1 MVLSIFNVLERIGVR
16 WGKLSSIL
24 LTVSQGICRG
34 CVCQPDICYYPSTGR
49 EPRSE
54 ALRTWPVALATFPPG
69 CATGLE
75 FSILL
80 LITTAS
86 PVSTCYIHHSM
97 NTGAYEYSLKHYK
110 SFGGQRDVF
119 YHRYSIR
126 ILRVV

>member
-34 CVCQPDICYYPSTGR
+34 GGGGVNLIFVTI
-49 EPRSE
+49 
-54 ALRTWPVALATFPPG
+54 LVWVVNHVLKLA
-69 CATGLE
+69 
-75 FSILL
+75 
-80 LITTAS
+80 
-86 PVSTCYIHHSM
+86 IHHST